1 MRSDLF
7 RAFTLTSLISSF
19 SVLGLLL
26 IHKESAAPLSV
37 LLAIVGFLAVHG
49 ARRKSVLMKNLS
61 RRKTVLSIVED
72 IFEISIL
79 VGLSLGRLLPKLEAL
94 TALSMLLALKVL
106 EGNAS
111 KTVNFDG
118 LELTGTEART
128 SVLMIALG
136 ASAFLSSFTF
146 YIGMVYISLTSYRVL
161 AILYRFIEE
170 LMQVK
175 LKNRIFSN

>member
-1 MRSDLF
+1 
-7 RAFTLTSLISSF
+7 
-19 SVLGLLL
+19 
-26 IHKESAAPLSV
+26 
-37 LLAIVGFLAVHG
+37 
-49 ARRKSVLMKNLS
+49 
-61 RRKTVLSIVED
+61 
-72 IFEISIL
+72 
-79 VGLSLGRLLPKLEAL
+79 
-94 TALSMLLALKVL
+94 MLLALKVL

-128 SVLMIALG
+128 SLLIIALG
-136 ASAFLSSFTF
+136 ASASLSSFAF

-175 LKNRIFSN
+175 LKNRVFSN